1 MCPCAKLSI
10 VLPSGLRNLSAPS
23 SRTWIWNPLE
33 CAQRLERPAREIC
46 IAAGAVDYDC
56 FERQHAGVLSKAGRI
71 SVLASAKDRVLETAY
86 PAGDFLSDVF
96 GDKDS
101 PFGRALGLKGPRRTL
116 PAPNLHY
123 RIPNEQ
129 GYGHSDYFPPGDGPP
144 GDGKAPDAKSRW
156 LKSASFAARIVRGQP
171 GAWP

>member
-1 MCPCAKLSI
+1 
-10 VLPSGLRNLSAPS
+10 
-23 SRTWIWNPLE
+23 
-33 CAQRLERPAREIC
+33 
-46 IAAGAVDYDC
+46 VDYDC